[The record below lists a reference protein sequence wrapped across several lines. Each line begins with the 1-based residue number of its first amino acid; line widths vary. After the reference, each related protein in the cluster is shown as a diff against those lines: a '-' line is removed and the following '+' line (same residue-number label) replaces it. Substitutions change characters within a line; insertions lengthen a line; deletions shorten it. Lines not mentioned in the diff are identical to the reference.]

1 MSVSGIGS
9 QNTYIYNSQT
19 KRLATKD
26 GSKDAFVD
34 YFNGDISADEDD
46 SLNGFDAGRK
56 KDIETMIWIWSMEEK
71 GNIFNDP
78 AKTEFEITTND
89 IDAAESSYFIDG
101 KKAFTGYHMGFFNMI
116 DHAEL
121 TKALAEK
128 FGLGK
133 YKETADQEPGIN
145 RVNDASQPVVSKEK
159 DEEKH
164 SRFVIPAWLENKAL
178 SAYEEWL
185 YRPLSERKSAGGQRQ

>member
-1 MSVSGIGS
+1 MSISGIGS

-19 KRLATKD
+19 KRLSTKD

-34 YFNGDISADEDD
+34 YFNGDISEDEED
-46 SLNGFDAGRK
+46 SLNGFDSRRK
-56 KDIETMIWIWSMEEK
+56 YDIETMIEIWSSEEK

-78 AKTEFEITTND
+78 AKTEFEITTKD
-89 IDAAESSYFIDG
+89 VDAAESSYFIDG
-101 KKAFTGYHMGFFNMI
+101 KKAFTGYHMGFFSMI

-133 YKETADQEPGIN
+133 YQGTADQK
-145 RVNDASQPVVSKEK
+145 PVVNGAK
-159 DEEKH
+159 DVAQNAVSEEKTEGKRN
-164 SRFVIPAWLENKAL
+164 RFVIPAWLENKAL
-178 SAYEEWL
+178 GAYEEWL

>member
-1 MSVSGIGS
+1 MSISGIGS

-56 KDIETMIWIWSMEEK
+56 KDIETMIEIWSSEEK

-78 AKTEFEITTND
+78 AKTEFEITAKV

-101 KKAFTGYHMGFFNMI
+101 KRALTAYDGCFFQCIDQAELSKAFAEMFN
-116 DHAEL
+116 
-121 TKALAEK
+121 
-128 FGLGK
+128 K
-133 YKETADQEPGIN
+133 YRPTADQTPGIN
-145 RVNDASQPVVSKEK
+145 GAK
-159 DEEKH
+159 DTVQNAVAEEK
-164 SRFVIPAWLENKAL
+164 SERKRNRFGIPAWLENKAL

-185 YRPLSERKSAGGQRQ
+185 YRPLSERKSAGGQR